1 MKLSDWR
8 NSLFIADL
16 LVVALLI
23 VGLSWAVLSLFA
35 GPNVRKVEPSVLS
48 EMRDVGQVIGEDTDI
63 GHQWEND
70 YAESKHLV
78 VYLNPGTENDVVA
91 ETEQRLRQ
99 AGWHVQ
105 SREPPEIHLR
115 SAKWPGHYMVVE
127 HLDGTD
133 LLHDSLHNAV
143 RASDLPLSRMAYI
156 VVHR

>member
-1 MKLSDWR
+1 M
-8 NSLFIADL
+8 
-16 LVVALLI
+16 VVVLLI

-35 GPNVRKVEPSVLS
+35 GPNVRKVESSVLS
-48 EMRDVGQVIGEDTDI
+48 EIRGVGQVVGEDTDI
-63 GHQWEND
+63 SHQWEND
-70 YAESKHLV
+70 YVEAKHLV
-78 VYLNPGTENDVVA
+78 VYLNPGADNDAVA
-91 ETEQRLRQ
+91 QVEQRLRQ

-143 RASDLPLSRMAYI
+143 RASGLPLSSLVYI